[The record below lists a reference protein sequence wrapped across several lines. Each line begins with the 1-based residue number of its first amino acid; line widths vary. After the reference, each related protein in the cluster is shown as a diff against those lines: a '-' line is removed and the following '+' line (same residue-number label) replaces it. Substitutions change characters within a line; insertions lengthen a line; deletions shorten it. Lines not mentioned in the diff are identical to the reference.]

1 MWLRGWLGWRLLR
14 GNRWGIRHS
23 LLLER
28 AIVSDV
34 GYIVV
39 RMVIVRKKI
48 VVIGWKRRKTLNKV
62 KVVICGL
69 AFVC

>member
-1 MWLRGWLGWRLLR
+1 LLR
-14 GNRWGIRHS
+14 RDRWWVRHG
-23 LLLER
+23 LLLEW

-39 RMVIVRKKI
+39 RLKVVRKKI
-48 VVIGWKRRKTLNKV
+48 VIIRWKRRKTLDEV

-69 AFVC
+69 AIVCR